1 MDAVASL
8 AEYQGL
14 FGGFI
19 FPEKLLQKIWWRG
32 DFERGALATAAGC
45 PVRVLDP
52 GRWNHLAG
60 PDFIGARIAFGVDP
74 PVTGDIELHLDSRD
88 WDAHGHARDPV
99 YAGVLLH
106 VVLFPPAAGLVT
118 RGWAGAE
125 IPVAALLPLLH
136 RGLEEFAADDAVE
149 ALAGDAWL
157 RCVEALVP
165 LSPPELRGALVE
177 RAARRWAQKVR
188 FAGLRLRRLG
198 WDDACHHA
206 ALEVLGYGANR
217 APMLRVAAAFPRVE
231 WVQGRVDPGSAWSAE
246 KATWRVQGVR
256 PANQPARRLRSYA
269 AWQRNAPDWPGW
281 FRDWADHRP
290 VAEEN
295 GETAVERRRLAM
307 PRIRGELAAGLGVA
321 GWTGGRFD
329 NLITDALLPLAAAEG
344 GAGLRA
350 WWFHWF
356 LGDAPAGVR
365 LALRRLGVA
374 DGRTQPQCHGLA
386 QGLLGWLLER
396 EAIKCSLASPGVAAK
411 GGESL

>member
-1 MDAVASL
+1 MHAIASL

-14 FGGFI
+14 YGGFL

-32 DFERGALATAAGC
+32 DFERAALATAAGC

-60 PDFIGARIAFGVDP
+60 PDFLGARIAFGANS
-74 PVTGDIELHLDSRD
+74 PVTGDIEVHLDTRD
-88 WDAHGHARDPV
+88 WDAHGHARDPA

-149 ALAGDAWL
+149 SLAGDAWL
-157 RCVEALVP
+157 GLVEALAALPVAD
-165 LSPPELRGALVE
+165 LRRELEAQ
-177 RAARRWAQKVR
+177 AARRWAQKVR

-198 WDDACHHA
+198 WDAACHHS

-217 APMLRVAAAFPRVE
+217 APMLRLAAAFPRVD
-231 WVQGRVDPGSAWSAE
+231 WVQGRIDPAVAWTAE
-246 KATWRVQGVR
+246 EGAWRVQGVR
-256 PANQPARRLRSYA
+256 PANQPARRLFTYA
-269 AWQRNAPDWPGW
+269 AWQRRAPAWPGW
-281 FRDWADHRP
+281 FRSWAEGRP
-290 VAEEN
+290 PAEAA
-295 GETAVERRRLAM
+295 GETGVERRRLAL
-307 PRIRGELAAGLGVA
+307 RRVREELAAGLGLPGRA
-321 GWTGGRFD
+321 GGRFD
-329 NLITDALLPLAAAEG
+329 NLVTDALLPLAAAEG
-344 GAGLRA
+344 GAGLHP

-396 EAIKCSLASPGVAAK
+396 EAAKCSLASPAGAPKRGV
-411 GGESL
+411 LP

>member
-1 MDAVASL
+1 VHAIASL

-14 FGGFI
+14 YGGFL
-19 FPEKLLQKIWWRG
+19 FPERLLQKIWWRG
-32 DFERGALATAAGC
+32 DFERAALATAAGH

-60 PDFIGARIAFGVDP
+60 PDFLGARIAFGADP
-74 PVTGDIELHLDSRD
+74 PVTGDIEVHLDTRD
-88 WDAHGHARDPV
+88 WDAHGHARDPA

-149 ALAGDAWL
+149 TLAGDVWL
-157 RCVEALVP
+157 GLVEALAP
-165 LSPPELRGALVE
+165 LPLAELRRELAAQ
-177 RAARRWAQKVR
+177 AARRWAQKVR

-198 WDDACHHA
+198 WDAACHHA
-206 ALEVLGYGANR
+206 ALEVLGYGSNR
-217 APMLRVAAAFPRVE
+217 APMLRVAAAFPRVD
-231 WVQGRVDPGSAWSAE
+231 WVQGRVDPAVAWESEEGA
-246 KATWRVQGVR
+246 WRVQGVR
-256 PANQPARRLRSYA
+256 PANQPSLRLRTYA
-269 AWQRNAPDWPGW
+269 AWQRNGPDWPGW
-281 FRDWADHRP
+281 FRIWAERRP
-290 VAEEN
+290 PAEEA
-295 GETAVERRRLAM
+295 GETGMERRRLAL
-307 PRIRGELAAGLGVA
+307 RRVRTELAAGLGIPGPA
-321 GWTGGRFD
+321 GGRFD

-356 LGDAPAGVR
+356 LGDTPAGVR

-374 DGRTQPQCHGLA
+374 DGRVQPQCHGLA

-396 EAIKCSLASPGVAAK
+396 EAAKCSLASPGAAPK
-411 GGESL
+411 GGELQ